1 MNFSPS
7 GEYSGEEGRGRGFLG
22 FLMRAFRDRN
32 KEGFA
37 GGYDMGELDQAL
49 FLYLEGQERSSSRE
63 QRREWARIIRIAS
76 LPAVLLRL
84 FL

>member
-1 MNFSPS
+1 
-7 GEYSGEEGRGRGFLG
+7 
-22 FLMRAFRDRN
+22 MRAFRDRN